1 MFLFPTAPAI
11 FLSSFILDHH
21 AQLVTVFHWFP
32 QQRGSCKWN
41 AFKLILSF
49 VTLPST
55 NMLGLFAILMLRDM
69 LVSNVTFVYLLQKN
83 LVNLVHHM
91 GGAIR
96 KDFSTKVTHLIAYS
110 THGEKYKV
118 CKTPLTFPPIW
129 KSSCISLIHMI

>member
-1 MFLFPTAPAI
+1 
-11 FLSSFILDHH
+11 
-21 AQLVTVFHWFP
+21 
-32 QQRGSCKWN
+32 
-41 AFKLILSF
+41 
-49 VTLPST
+49 
-55 NMLGLFAILMLRDM
+55 MLGLFAILMLRDM

-129 KSSCISLIHMI
+129 KSSCIDLIHVIYFLPHMTFHLLTEVFVLLILSGSVRFSPALRFLS